1 MDLARFVHVLGAV
14 IWVGGMFFAYMAL
27 RPAAAV
33 LLQPPER
40 LKLWRESFRRFF
52 FWVWIS
58 VGAILGSGIWMIMLL
73 GGLSAVGHYVYL
85 MVVTGV
91 VMMGIFGHVYF
102 APYQRL
108 VQAVERS
115 DWSAAGAALG
125 QIRKLVAVNLGL
137 GIVTIAAGTAGRWL
151 H

>member
-27 RPAAAV
+27 RPAAAA
-33 LLQPPER
+33 LLQPSDR
-40 LKLWRESFRRFF
+40 LKVWRESFRRFF

-85 MVVTGV
+85 MVVIGV
-91 VMMGIFGHVYF
+91 VMVGIFGHVYF

-108 VQAVERS
+108 AQAVDRA
-115 DWSAAGAALG
+115 DWQAAGAALG
-125 QIRKLVAVNLGL
+125 QIRKLVAVNLTL
-137 GIVTIAAGTAGRWL
+137 GILTLAAGTAGRML
-151 H
+151 G